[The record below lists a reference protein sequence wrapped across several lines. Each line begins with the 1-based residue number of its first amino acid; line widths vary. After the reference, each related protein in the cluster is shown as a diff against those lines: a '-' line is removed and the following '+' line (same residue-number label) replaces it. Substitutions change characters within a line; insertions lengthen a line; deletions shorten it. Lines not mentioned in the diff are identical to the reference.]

1 MGPKLRFC
9 YFCVHVAALH
19 IPRVP
24 APRTLTTIWNV
35 VPFATFNGGQCIHF
49 LFVYCLLLSVMNQKF
64 RKKQPKRGVVSI
76 GFKKNCFFKTHF
88 MTHYRRDKQQKQGF
102 DVKSDLKRTP
112 APQLSMARDKFQSD
126 KTHLSDRQRLA
137 DVHREG
143 LQMATP
149 QIVVKT
155 RPSLSPQVCSFCMN
169 PLAL

>member
-1 MGPKLRFC
+1 M
-9 YFCVHVAALH
+9 
-19 IPRVP
+19 I
-24 APRTLTTIWNV
+24 
-35 VPFATFNGGQCIHF
+35 
-49 LFVYCLLLSVMNQKF
+49 
-64 RKKQPKRGVVSI
+64 
-76 GFKKNCFFKTHF
+76 
-88 MTHYRRDKQQKQGF
+88 HYRRDKQQKQGF

-155 RPSLSPQVCSFCMN
+155 RPSLSPQVCSLCMN